1 MARDACSP
9 QLSWATDAGTQTI
22 TGVVL
27 TTIGNTCNAD
37 IPVTVPGD
45 VVSTHG
51 FTTEQRG
58 SGQCPIRDVFSV
70 LTSCID
76 PLTIWVTMPGS
87 PVNFTL
93 STPIPL

>member
-9 QLSWATDAGTQTI
+9 QLSWTADAETQTI
-22 TGVVL
+22 TGVTL

-45 VVSTHG
+45 VNSAHG

-58 SGQCPIRDVFSV
+58 SGQCPTGAVFSA
-70 LTSCID
+70 LTFITD
-76 PLTIWVTMPGS
+76 PLTIWVTMSGS